1 MLDKAVGHVKS
12 ETISSA
18 SRHGAVFLL
27 ASIFILACNLPV
39 VASDQAL
46 TPAQEK
52 IVRSAEGKL
61 IAPCCFRGTLAEH
74 ESEIATKLRKEVRD
88 LAVAGASEQEILDHF
103 LEKYG
108 ERILA
113 APRAK
118 GFNLLAYVI
127 PVVGLAVGCIL
138 ILLFLRR
145 AKGTASAEQP
155 AAVEASA
162 SGTDFDESLQARF
175 KDELEHFER

>member
-1 MLDKAVGHVKS
+1 MLDRTVEQVKS
-12 ETISSA
+12 KTISSA
-18 SRHGAVFLL
+18 PRPCAFFFAAFVLVVFCNLPLL
-27 ASIFILACNLPV
+27 ASE
-39 VASDQAL
+39 QAL

-61 IAPCCFRGTLAEH
+61 IAPCCYRGTLAEH
-74 ESEIATKLRKEVRD
+74 ESEISTKLRKEVRD
-88 LAVAGASEQEILDHF
+88 LALAGATEQEILDHF

-118 GFNLLAYVI
+118 GFNLLAYVM
-127 PVVGLAVGCIL
+127 PVVGLAAGGIL

-145 AKGTASAEQP
+145 AKGTGSVEQSAT
-155 AAVEASA
+155 VEGSA
-162 SGTDFDESLQARF
+162 TCNDFDESLQARF

>member
-1 MLDKAVGHVKS
+1 MLDSAAGYMKTKTIASAVRQG
-12 ETISSA
+12 
-18 SRHGAVFLL
+18 VFFF
-27 ASIFILACNLPV
+27 AAFVVVVVCIRPV
-39 VASDQAL
+39 AATEQAL
-46 TPAQEK
+46 TPDQEK

-88 LAVAGASEQEILDHF
+88 LATAGASEQQILDHF

-118 GFNLLAYVI
+118 GFTLLAYVI
-127 PVVGLAVGCIL
+127 PVVGLAVGGML
-138 ILLFLRR
+138 ILLFLRG
-145 AKGTASAEQP
+145 AKGTGSAAQRTTVDASTP
-155 AAVEASA
+155 AS
-162 SGTDFDESLQARF
+162 DFDESVQARF
-175 KDELEHFER
+175 KNELEHFER